1 MPRPRGRI
9 SSREVDQAS
18 ASNAGARATH
28 EKSCKGLV
36 LGCARA
42 ASAANTTAAGHAEV
56 AASAA
61 AAGVVGPPPVVV
73 GPPPGVVGPPP
84 MVISTPALLG
94 SGAGAAATLP
104 AVGFG
109 NFVVCQFF
117 R

>member
-18 ASNAGARATH
+18 DSNAGARATH

-42 ASAANTTAAGHAEV
+42 ASAANTTASAAGHAEV

-61 AAGVVGPPPVVV
+61 AAAASCDAGE
-73 GPPPGVVGPPP
+73 PGEPDDAEPASLAAAKKPKLRDTVFH
-84 MVISTPALLG
+84 ALLR
-94 SGAGAAATLP
+94 LFL
-104 AVGFG
+104 VK
-109 NFVVCQFF
+109 F
-117 R
+117 RLVTW